1 MDGWGGA
8 LAARI
13 KATVAAL
20 PGWTPKPVGSG
31 LEKRREFEVRAAGAE
46 LDDETE
52 GLPATFNSSII
63 LTREAATVTA
73 CVAESETDTP
83 VSLYPAV
90 RATVNAVQQHG
101 WLDPSVAYS
110 EPTYPDKS
118 EGSLPV
124 TAGFVITARVQRP
137 Y

>member
-13 KATVAAL
+13 KDTVAAL
-20 PGWTPKPVGSG
+20 PGWTPRPVGSG

-46 LDDETE
+46 LDDESE
-52 GLPATFNSSII
+52 DPATFDSSII

-101 WLDPSVAYS
+101 WLDPSVAFI
-110 EPTYPDKS
+110 EPTYPDRS

-124 TAGFVITARVQRP
+124 TAGFAITARVQRP

>member
-13 KATVAAL
+13 KDTVAAL
-20 PGWTPKPVGSG
+20 PGWTPRPVGSG

-46 LDDETE
+46 LDDESEDNT
-52 GLPATFNSSII
+52 TFDSSII

-101 WLDPSVAYS
+101 WLDPSVAFI
-110 EPTYPDKS
+110 EPTYPDRS

-124 TAGFVITARVQRP
+124 TAGFAITARVQRP